1 MWVVLRIAYC
11 VFGVE
16 DGDGEGAEE
25 LDDGEERGEGQ
36 VELPDGLEVNFR
48 FEGGEL
54 RVAQEE
60 NHAEGC
66 EVKEEDE
73 ERGGEDGGAKKRQ
86 GHVQPHAERVGAE
99 GAGGL
104 IKFRVEVGKRGSNNA
119 DDDGGVVKNVSE
131 EDSGERVKEEG

>member
-1 MWVVLRIAYC
+1 MWSILRSAYC

-16 DGDGEGAEE
+16 DGDSEGAEE

-36 VELPDGLEVNFR
+36 VELSDGLEVNLR

-60 NHAEGC
+60 NHAEGG

-73 ERGGEDGGAKKRQ
+73 ERGGEDGWTKKRQ
-86 GHVQPHAERVGAE
+86 SHAQPDAERVGAE

-104 IKFRVEVGKRGSNNA
+104 IKFGVEVGKRGSDDA
-119 DDDGGVVKNVSE
+119 DDDGGVVE
-131 EDSGERVKEEG
+131 EVGD

>member
-1 MWVVLRIAYC
+1 MGRTSYC

-16 DGDGEGAEE
+16 DGNGEGAEE

-36 VELPDGLEVNFR
+36 VELPDGLKVNFG

-60 NHAEGC
+60 NHAEGG

-73 ERGGEDGGAKKRQ
+73 ERGGEDGGTKERKS
-86 GHVQPHAERVGAE
+86 HIQPHAERVRAE
-99 GAGGL
+99 GTGGL
-104 IKFRVEVGKRGSNNA
+104 FEFGVEVRQCRANNA
-119 DDDGGVVKNVSE
+119 DDDGGVVEEVGE
-131 EDSGERVKEEG
+131 EDGG

>member
-1 MWVVLRIAYC
+1 MGCIAYC

-36 VELPDGLEVNFR
+36 VELSDGLEVDLR
-48 FEGGEL
+48 FEGGES

-66 EVKEEDE
+66 EVKEKDE
-73 ERGGEDGGAKKRQ
+73 ERGGEDGGTKK
-86 GHVQPHAERVGAE
+86 GKSHVEPHAERVGAE

-104 IKFRVEVGKRGSNNA
+104 VKFGVEVGERGADNA
-119 DDDGGVVKNVSE
+119 DDDGGVVKEVGE
-131 EDSGERVKEEG
+131 EDGYERMKEEG